1 MQTFNFYS
9 DPGHGWLAVPRS
21 LLAELGIED
30 EISSCSYQRL
40 DDVFLEED
48 ADLRVF
54 TRAMGAMGREF
65 KVFQINNARGD
76 SFVRS
81 LPSYRCEVTK

>member
-1 MQTFNFYS
+1 VQTFTYYQ
-9 DPGHGWLAVPRS
+9 DPGHGWVAVPRS
-21 LLAELGIED
+21 LLVELGIED
-30 EISSCSYQRL
+30 EITPYSYQRL
-40 DDVFLEED
+40 DEVFLEED
-48 ADLRVF
+48 CDLSTF

-65 KVFQINNARGD
+65 KTLETYTNGD

>member
-30 EISSCSYQRL
+30 EITPYSYQRL
-40 DDVFLEED
+40 DEVFLEED
-48 ADLRVF
+48 CDLSTF

-65 KVFQINNARGD
+65 KVFEINNPRGD